1 MTLQEILVQNLGEFL
16 ATLNQVFGIAAQNTV
31 AWSQQFGTVWL
42 AAYTQ
47 RAGILL
53 DALEAILPPYL

>member
-31 AWSQQFGTVWL
+31 AWAQNFGTVWL

-47 RAGILL
+47 RTSILL

>member
-16 ATLNQVFGIAAQNTV
+16 ATLNHVFGIAAQNTV
-31 AWSQQFGTVWL
+31 AWAQQFGTVWL

-47 RAGILL
+47 RASILL
-53 DALEAILPPYL
+53 NSLEAILPPYI

>member
-1 MTLQEILVQNLGEFL
+1 MTLQEILVHNLGEFL

-31 AWSQQFGTVWL
+31 AWAQQFGTVWL

-47 RAGILL
+47 RASILL
-53 DALEAILPPYL
+53 DSLEAILPPYI